1 MKDMVLAMRHI
12 GSTLIVV
19 ALLAAAGCSRSAS
32 DYLKS
37 GDEFAA
43 AGKTREA
50 LIEYRNAVNKEAT
63 NGAARLKLAET
74 HEKLGELPQAFRE
87 YIRAADLLPNDVAI
101 QVKAGTLLLLAGRNE
116 DAKVRAERAL
126 AIDAKNVDA
135 QLLLGNASA
144 GLKDLDGALK
154 EIEEAI
160 ELAPANDRGY
170 SSLGMVQLAKGDAT
184 AAEAAFRK
192 AVEVAPNSVQAKL
205 GLGNFLW
212 SANRRDEAVTLFEQA
227 LALEPKNVLANRLM
241 ATFHASGPTPEKAEP
256 YFRALAEMPDNTEG
270 KLALAEFYLRL
281 GKTEEGK
288 KTLLAAAG
296 EKATYAPATRRLAA
310 LAFSEGRKVDAYKQA
325 DEILAK
331 DAKDADTLVLKGRMQ
346 VADGKVD
353 DGLATFKAAVA
364 AQPTNVAAQ
373 FALGSAHAAQREID
387 PAIAA
392 FTEVLRL
399 NPRASA
405 AQLQLANLYLAK
417 GEVKQSSTMAEDA
430 LRNAP
435 GNPMARLVQARTL
448 LARGQVQE
456 AGVAMA
462 ALEKQFPQA
471 WPVQSQLGTYYAVR
485 GELPKARAA
494 WEKALTLNAD
504 AWEAHQG
511 LTRLDLAEK
520 KVDAAWARINA
531 YVEKYPKDTRYRVE
545 QARVAVVR
553 RDLPAAEGALRK
565 AIEADP
571 TAMEA
576 YGMLGQVYLS
586 QNKLDQAR
594 VEFENVVKKQPR
606 SVGAHTLIG
615 MILQQQG
622 KDAEAMDQYRR
633 TVEIDPRAA
642 VASNNLAW
650 MQASSGGNLDQAL
663 QYAQAAQQ
671 VLPDQPEVNDTLGYV
686 YLKKNIPTLAV
697 APMLKAVEKDPNNAT
712 YHYRLG
718 HAYLLS
724 GNKVKAKESLERALK
739 LRADFP
745 EAGEARTLLAQA
757 Q

>member
-1 MKDMVLAMRHI
+1 MAFGTRHLAGAVVMV
-12 GSTLIVV
+12 G
-19 ALLAAAGCSRSAS
+19 LLATAGCSKSAG

-50 LIEYRNAVNKEAT
+50 LIEYRNAVNKEAA
-63 NGAARLKLAET
+63 NGEARLKLAET
-74 HEKLGELPQAFRE
+74 HEKLGEIPQAFRE
-87 YIRAADLLPNDVAI
+87 YIRAADLLPKDAKLQI
-101 QVKAGTLLLLAGRNE
+101 KAGTLLLLAGRNE

-126 AIDAKNVDA
+126 ELDAKNVDA

-144 GLKDLDGALK
+144 GLKDLDGALE
-154 EIEEAI
+154 EIQEAI

-170 SSLGMVQLAKGDAT
+170 ASLGMVQLAKGDAT

-192 AVEVAPNSVQAKL
+192 AVEVGPKSVQAHL

-212 SANRRDEAVTLFEQA
+212 AANRRDEAVKSFDQA
-227 LALEPKNVLANRLM
+227 LALEPKNALANRLM
-241 ATFHASGPTPEKAEP
+241 AVFHASGPTPEKAEP
-256 YFRALAEMPDNTEG
+256 YFKALADMPENTEG
-270 KLALAEFYLRL
+270 KLALAEYYLRI
-281 GKTEEGK
+281 GKNDEGK
-288 KTLLAAAG
+288 KTLLTAAS

-310 LAFSEGRKVDAYKQA
+310 MAYAEGRKVDAYKQA

-346 VADGKVD
+346 VGDGKLD
-353 DGLATFKAAVA
+353 EGLATFKAAVA
-364 AQPTNVAAQ
+364 AQPTNVSAQ
-373 FALGSAHAAQREID
+373 FALGSAHAAKREID
-387 PAIAA
+387 PAITA

-417 GEVKQSSTMAEDA
+417 GQVKQSSTMAEDA

-435 GNPMARLVQARTL
+435 GNPMARLIQARTL

-462 ALEKQFPQA
+462 ALEKEFPQA
-471 WPVQSQLGTYYAVR
+471 WPVLSQLGTYYAVR
-485 GELPKARAA
+485 GEMAKARAA
-494 WEKALTLNAD
+494 WDKTLTLNAD
-504 AWEAHQG
+504 SWEAHQG

-520 KVDAAWARINA
+520 KVDAGWARISGYA
-531 YVEKYPKDTRYRVE
+531 DKYPKDARYRVE
-545 QARVAVVR
+545 QARVAVLK
-553 RDLPAAEGALRK
+553 RDLPAAEAALRK
-565 AIEADP
+565 AIEVDP
-571 TAMEA
+571 AAMEA
-576 YGMLGQVYLS
+576 YGMLGQVYLA

-622 KDAEAMDQYRR
+622 KNAEAMDQYRR
-633 TVEIDPRAA
+633 TVEIDPKAA

-686 YLKKNIPTLAV
+686 YIKKNIPTLAV
-697 APMLKAVEKDPNNAT
+697 APMLKAVEKDPKNAS
-712 YHYRLG
+712 YHFRLG
-718 HAYLLS
+718 QAYLLS
-724 GNKVKAKESLERALK
+724 GNKAKAKTSLETALK
-739 LRADFP
+739 LQASFP
-745 EAGEARTLLAQA
+745 EAAEARTLLAQA